1 MTNNL
6 AMSAL
11 RCPQCNGPIKRI
23 NQTGV
28 TCHQDHRFGSRSG
41 GVIDLTS
48 ASTEPSTA
56 RFFDTPYGVV
66 YDFGV
71 KRPALA
77 SAVARILWGTHLSGM
92 YRLMDQGA
100 RMPRGKIVLDIPVGG
115 APVLQRAQRLRCTY
129 IGADLSNGML
139 QRAARVCRER
149 GFDDA
154 LLIRADA
161 TGLPLRDAS
170 VDRILCFNGLHVI
183 PNKAAV
189 IAEFARILRPG
200 GDVLGSVLTRPL
212 QRRGR
217 MLRPWTS
224 RAALCFHPANAG
236 QLTAMAR
243 DHGFRQWKQTTNGAL
258 TLIQGRL

>member
-1 MTNNL
+1 MT
-6 AMSAL
+6 
-11 RCPQCNGPIKRI
+11 Q
-23 NQTGV
+23 QGV
-28 TCHQDHRFGSRSG
+28 TCHQGHRFGTRNG
-41 GVIDLTS
+41 GVIDFTG
-48 ASTEPSTA
+48 ATTEPSTA

-71 KRPALA
+71 QRPELA
-77 SAVARILWGTHLSGM
+77 SAVARILWGARLSGM

-100 RMPRGKIVLDIPVGG
+100 RTPIGKIVLDVPVGG
-115 APVLQRAQRLRCTY
+115 APVLQRAQGLRCTY
-129 IGADLSNGML
+129 IGADLSNRML

-200 GDVLGSVLTRPL
+200 GDVLGSVLTRPV
-212 QRRGR
+212 QRRSR
-217 MLRPWTS
+217 MLRPWTA
-224 RAALCFHPANAG
+224 RAALWFHPAEVG

-243 DHGFRQWKQTTNGAL
+243 DHGFRQWKQTTDGAL
-258 TLIQGRL
+258 TLIRGTF

>member
-1 MTNNL
+1 
-6 AMSAL
+6 MSAL
-11 RCPQCNGPIKRI
+11 RCPRCGGPIKRL
-23 NQTGV
+23 NQEGV
-28 TCHQDHRFGSRSG
+28 TCHQDHRFGARNG
-41 GVIDLTS
+41 GVIDFTG
-48 ASTEPSTA
+48 ATTEPSTA
-56 RFFDTPYGVV
+56 RLFDTPYGVV

-71 KRPALA
+71 QRPALA
-77 SAVARILWGTHLSGM
+77 SAVARILWGARLSGM
-92 YRLMDQGA
+92 YRLMDQGS
-100 RMPRGKIVLDIPVGG
+100 RMPIGKIVLDIPVGG

-129 IGADLSNGML
+129 IGADLSNAML

-154 LLIRADA
+154 HLIRADA
-161 TGLPLRDAS
+161 TELPLRDAS

-183 PNKAAV
+183 PDNAAV

-200 GDVLGSVLTRPL
+200 GDVLGSVLTRPS
-212 QRRGR
+212 QRRSR

-224 RAALCFHPANAG
+224 RAALWFHPAEVG

-243 DHGFRQWKQTTNGAL
+243 DHGFRQWRQTTDGAL